1 MAAQFPQQDPTAAM
15 SASNGSAE
23 IDQRLVWYACV
34 FGAYLSGEI
43 THRAQIGTCH
53 YCGCERTGVTRSF
66 LRVRQ
71 MKMLAAEEDTT
82 TQALLEEAIDG
93 R

>member
-1 MAAQFPQQDPTAAM
+1 M
-15 SASNGSAE
+15 SASNGSAAE

-66 LRVRQ
+66 LRAHFKQTSSGVFPVTANR
-71 MKMLAAEEDTT
+71 L
-82 TQALLEEAIDG
+82 DG
-93 R
+93 TGI